1 MGKLTDKVAKGAFWV
16 LLEKGGVQLVQFLV
30 TLVLARLLTPS
41 DYGAVALLT
50 VFISLSDVLI
60 DSGLPK
66 ALVQKKKATQTDY
79 DTVFFLSL
87 TLAVGLYTVLFV
99 SSPAIASFYRMPE
112 LSPMLRLLA
121 VTVFFK
127 SVNGVQDVELNRKM
141 LFKLSF
147 RISWVRAIVAAGVGV
162 VLALKGF
169 GAWALV
175 WSSVAGGFA
184 GMVARQ
190 LVIAWRPTLAFSWA
204 SARELWR
211 FGWKMMVAKLVAE
224 AYRNL
229 SSLLIGRFYTRA
241 DLAFTKK
248 GSHVPR
254 LLVNSLDMT
263 LGRVS
268 FPALAKMQDDPERM
282 RAAMRRMIRVS
293 TFGVFPLMAACSI
306 CAKDLVCV
314 LFGARWIP
322 AAPYMALWCFAWVLL
337 PFNTINVQAMTARGR
352 SDVFLVAVIVRRLI
366 GLAVMALTLRYGV
379 LVFVSGAAFISAPL
393 GVIVNAWPNR
403 KFLGYTLGMQLK
415 DVAPAFVLTL
425 AAAAAMCGVCLL
437 PANAIVRLLLS
448 LSAGAAV
455 YLSLATLLRLSV
467 CSEIARSV
475 LSVRKRLPSS
485 ILRVLERIAS
495 WDGKGSLA

>member
-16 LLEKGGVQLVQFLV
+16 LLEKGGVQLVQFVV

-79 DTVFFLSL
+79 NTVFFLSM
-87 TLAVGLYTVLFV
+87 TLAVVLYIVLFF
-99 SSPAIASFYRMPE
+99 SAPAIAAFYRMPE

-127 SVNGVQDVELNRKM
+127 SVNGVQNVELNRKM

-147 RISWVRAIVAAGVGV
+147 RISWVRAIVAAAVGI

-175 WSSVAGGFA
+175 WASVAGGFA

-263 LGRVS
+263 LGRAA

-306 CAKDLVCV
+306 CAEDLVHV

-352 SDVFLVAVIVRRLI
+352 SDVFLAAVVVRRLI
-366 GLAVMALTLRYGV
+366 GLGVMALTLRYGV
-379 LVFVSGAAFISAPL
+379 LAFVSGTAFLSAPL

-415 DVAPAFVLTL
+415 DVAPSFVLTTF
-425 AAAAAMCGVCLL
+425 AAGGMCVVQFL
-437 PANAIVRLLLS
+437 PLCP
-448 LSAGAAV
+448 
-455 YLSLATLLRLSV
+455 LLRLAVALTVGSV
-467 CSEIARSV
+467 VYFALVWMFRPLACSEIARTI
-475 LSVRKRLPSS
+475 LGFKKKLPTA
-485 ILRVLERIAS
+485 LERILSYVAS
-495 WDGKGSLA
+495 WRRERRIS